1 MEGFL
6 KSFQPLWEK
15 FSHEII
21 LISISLLLIAISIII
36 YVRQPTTES
45 QSSNNQQLGTDNL
58 PAKSA
63 GRQPTTK
70 IYVEISGAVEKPD
83 VYELESGARLN
94 DLVKI
99 AGGLTTSAEK
109 NYFSRNFNLARI
121 LVDQEKIYVPNI
133 YDIAN
138 GIFSENQ
145 KVLEYLNPQNIS
157 AENPMSTVDNP
168 VEKVNI
174 NTAEIEELELLPGI
188 GEALAKKIVT
198 NRSYTDLQELISKKV
213 ITKKIFEAIKDQISL
228 N

>member
-21 LISISLLLIAISIII
+21 LISISCILIII
-36 YVRQPTTES
+36 SVVIYTKQTVDNGQQLP
-45 QSSNNQQLGTDNL
+45 SSNLNKRQLTIDNL
-58 PAKSA
+58 PSA
-63 GRQPTTK
+63 IK

-83 VYELESGARLN
+83 VYELKSGARLN

-99 AGGLTTSAEK
+99 AGGLTASAEK

-121 LVDQEKIYVPNI
+121 LTDQEKIYVPNI

-145 KVLEYLNPQNIS
+145 RVLEYLNPQNIS
-157 AENPMSTVDNP
+157 SENAVSNEDTPA
-168 VEKVNI
+168 EKVNI

-188 GEALAKKIVT
+188 GEALAKKIIT
-198 NRSYTDLQELISKKV
+198 NRTYADTQELVTKKV
-213 ITKKIFEAIKDQISL
+213 ITKKVFEAIKNQISL